1 MDDSLHNKY
10 TIVKKI
16 GEGAFGSVFKASLRQ
31 DPNTLVAIKIENKK
45 KEITRLKHEKNVYS
59 YFKDTLVFHMSMTL

>member
-16 GEGAFGSVFKASLRQ
+16 GEGAFGSVFKACLKQ
-31 DPNTLVAIKIENKK
+31 DPPI
-45 KEITRLKHEKNVYS
+45 
-59 YFKDTLVFHMSMTL
+59 